1 MVVRVTA
8 QTRARSYERNVRWK
22 RRNLTTGRPRR
33 PNVQLAMSCRS
44 GPLGVGSTRPELLT
58 FHFAPSLFDGVA
70 KVLLHNTDATHQCGQ
85 SHGTRRYGIVRTR
98 VLRHLPSRPRYF
110 RVRPATAYIQSA
122 TPTHL

>member
-33 PNVQLAMSCRS
+33 P
-44 GPLGVGSTRPELLT
+44 LGVGSTWPELLT
-58 FHFAPSLFDGVA
+58 FHFAPSLFDSVA
-70 KVLLHNTDATHQCGQ
+70 KELLHNTDATHQCGQ
-85 SHGTRRYGIVRTR
+85 SHGTRRYGKVRTR

-110 RVRPATAYIQSA
+110 RVRPATAYIQSV